1 MGNVNCREIVEEN
14 LLRDNALYRFRW
26 SFAIILAIIVTAM
39 CQTLKMPGFISGLFI
54 PLGTVFLAERI
65 LDFIA
70 RQNLDRSKITKM
82 VTTCD
87 EQITNLEQKIQQTV
101 QHLPDVV
108 HADNVV
114 VERFGCAFNS
124 KKDKETFETFK
135 NNEFDLLETLD
146 DKQASS
152 NIVPNN
158 IGCMMPNDPCQ
169 SLCSGSGQNPCNVV
183 APVPGPQWQPQS
195 ASVVQARLENGQY
208 VPTNCLSNN

>member
-14 LLRDNALYRFRW
+14 LLRNNVLYRYRW

-39 CQTLKMPGFISGLFI
+39 CQSLKMPAYISGLFI
-54 PLGTVFLAERI
+54 PLGTVFLTERV
-65 LDFIA
+65 LDYIS

-87 EQITNLEQKIQQTV
+87 EQITNLEEKIQATV
-101 QHLPDVV
+101 ANLPDVV

-114 VERFGCAFNS
+114 VERFGCPFKS
-124 KKDKETFETFK
+124 KEDKKTFESSK
-135 NNEFDLLETLD
+135 INEFDLLEKLE

-183 APVPGPQWQPQS
+183 APIPGPQWQPQS

-208 VPTNCLSNN
+208 VPTNCLNK